1 MRENL
6 PRDTLVWLDS
16 AGHTQPLRVAPGACG
31 IFIFRRTANAWQC
44 RLARPWER
52 DALARL
58 TSTPGFDHRSVW
70 TPDGKHIVFTS
81 VRHGGVANLYWM
93 RADGAGEAVR
103 LTESKYVQF
112 PYSFSPDGKRLAF
125 DELIPKPIGTSGRSL
140 WKTWR
145 ATIRSRA
152 SPSLSFRRQVC
163 RGSQ

>member
-1 MRENL
+1 MRDIHL
-6 PRDTLVWLDS
+6 SPD
-16 AGHTQPLRVAPGACG
+16 GK
-31 IFIFRRTANAWQC
+31 
-44 RLARPWER
+44 RLAVSISATGNLDIWVYEWER